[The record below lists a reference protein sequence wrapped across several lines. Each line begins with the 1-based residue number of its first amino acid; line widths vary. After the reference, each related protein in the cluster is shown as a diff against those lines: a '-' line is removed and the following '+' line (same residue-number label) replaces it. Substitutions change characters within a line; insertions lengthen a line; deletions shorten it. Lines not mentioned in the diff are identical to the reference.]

1 MMLFAYFGLIMMPY
15 VGIFTGVKRPASS
28 QKAKVFFSYI
38 GSAPKD
44 QFIRSNNPA
53 AHYHTCPETL
63 RHSVILPYNG
73 PQGKKDGLSTPRTS
87 FYSLLYPLI

>member
-1 MMLFAYFGLIMMPY
+1 MPY
-15 VGIFTGVKRPASS
+15 VGIFTGVKWPASS
-28 QKAKVFFSYI
+28 QKAKVFFFNV

-53 AHYHTCPETL
+53 AHYHTCPETS

-73 PQGKKDGLSTPRTS
+73 PQGKEDGLSTPRIS
-87 FYSLLYPLI
+87 FYASFYPLI